1 MQFETPST
9 EMLDRLLFAGTK
21 AARLGGAMLE
31 SWRSRFTVTEKSRAN
46 LVTEADFASQKLI
59 HEVLL
64 AEFPEHNF
72 LGEEDLVTKPTASPY
87 QWVVDPLDGTSNY
100 VHGFPYYAVS
110 IGLEFDGELIVGVIY
125 DPTRHDLFTAV
136 KGQGAFLNGQRLHC
150 SRVTQVAD
158 AMCIAS
164 LPTATSASEPAVQRF
179 LCMIGKSQTV
189 QRTGSAALNLAYLAA
204 GRIEA
209 FWSSS
214 LKPWD
219 MAAGVLLVREA
230 GGTVTKLGGQ
240 PFDLYHPEILASGTD
255 MLQQEIIETFSRLP
269 D

>member
-1 MQFETPST
+1 MSLELPTAQILEQ
-9 EMLDRLLFAGTK
+9 LLFAGTK

-59 HEVLL
+59 HETLL
-64 AEFPEHNF
+64 NEFPDHNF
-72 LGEEDLVTKPTASPY
+72 LGEEDLATRPTSSPF

-110 IGLEFDGELIVGVIY
+110 IGLEFDGELIVGIIY
-125 DPTRHDLFTAV
+125 DPTRHDLFTAI
-136 KGQGAFLNGQRLHC
+136 KGQGAFLNGQRLSC
-150 SRVTQVAD
+150 TDVNRIED

-164 LPTATSASEPAVQRF
+164 LPTATSTSDPAVKRF
-179 LCMIGKSQTV
+179 LSMIGRSQTV

-230 GGTVTKLGGQ
+230 GGKVSKLNGQ
-240 PFDLYHPEILASGTD
+240 SFDLYQPEILATATES
-255 MLQQEIIETFSRLP
+255 LHSQIQQIFVETT
-269 D
+269 